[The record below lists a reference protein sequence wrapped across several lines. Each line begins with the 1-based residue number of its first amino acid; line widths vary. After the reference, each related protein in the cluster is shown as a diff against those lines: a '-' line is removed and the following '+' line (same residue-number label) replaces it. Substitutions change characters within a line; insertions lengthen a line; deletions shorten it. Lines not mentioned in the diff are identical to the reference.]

1 MQKNAVKSNFN
12 HVVVVHDNN
21 NDDGAQNR
29 PYMLYIHGPRAP
41 LEYFYDSFGYGR
53 NDDDDDDDG
62 RKQALANQRKKKSMK
77 VAIELFL
84 LCLFHD
90 KNT

>member
-62 RKQALANQRKKKSMK
+62 RKQALANQRKK
-77 VAIELFL
+77 
-84 LCLFHD
+84 
-90 KNT
+90 NR